1 MVEQRGPGE
10 GSEHDPVGSDRAG
23 DPSRDDGERVDPAT
37 AGEGSELSDNDL
49 ADKDHAGTGDDERP
63 ADVETEPGS
72 DYDGADAAQHDETA
86 DAADVV
92 PFPEREA
99 RNTERDEHDGNGES
113 GNNSE
118 SGDDGELDDTD
129 LDDDSDEIAEHV
141 DLAALQSDDALLTAL
156 GGTDPD
162 VDTNASTERSGP
174 TLEALL
180 VSWRRDV
187 DAAPIGELV
196 DVDTAATTIEQAK
209 RPARRRRR
217 HWHLVPVASAA
228 AVLMIAFTGVGVAAR
243 DALPGDM
250 LWGVAKILYTD
261 HARAAQAA
269 NLAEM
274 RLSEASEAWDN
285 GQRQEAAAALSRAN
299 DRIENVDSEH
309 GFSDLRAAHESLSA
323 KFERHPGS
331 GLDTSTTSSTT
342 EQEQPN
348 LPPPSSQPSPSMPPD
363 PPSDAPTT
371 SPGTT
376 DPPTETTTPSDEP
389 SPSPDESTEEG
400 TTWSEPGSGLFP
412 QGETSSP

>member
-10 GSEHDPVGSDRAG
+10 GSERDPVGSDRAG
-23 DPSRDDGERVDPAT
+23 DPSRGDGERVDPAT
-37 AGEGSELSDNDL
+37 AGEGSELSDNDR
-49 ADKDHAGTGDDERP
+49 ADNDHAGTGADEGP

-72 DYDGADAAQHDETA
+72 DSAGTDAAQHGETA
-86 DAADVV
+86 DAADATHADVV
-92 PFPEREA
+92 PFPDRAA
-99 RNTERDEHDGNGES
+99 RNTDV
-113 GNNSE
+113 
-118 SGDDGELDDTD
+118 
-129 LDDDSDEIAEHV
+129 DDDSDLDDLDLDDSDEDAEHV

-162 VDTNASTERSGP
+162 VDASESAQRSGP

-187 DAAPIGELV
+187 DATPIGELV
-196 DVDTAATTIEQAK
+196 DVDTAASTIEQAK

-228 AVLMIAFTGVGVAAR
+228 AVLMIAFTGVGLAAK

-250 LWGVAKILYTD
+250 LWGVAKVLYTD

-269 NLAEM
+269 NLAQM
-274 RLSEASEAWDN
+274 QLDEASAAWDN

-299 DRIENVDSEH
+299 DRIQNVDPDH

-323 KFERHPGS
+323 KFDRHPGS
-331 GLDTSTTSSTT
+331 GVDSSTTSSTT
-342 EQEQPN
+342 EQERPN
-348 LPPPSSQPSPSMPPD
+348 LPPSSQPSPSMPPE

-376 DPPTETTTPSDEP
+376 NPPTETTTSPSDEP

-400 TTWSEPGSGLFP
+400 TTWSDPGSGLFP
-412 QGETSSP
+412 QNETSSR

>member
-1 MVEQRGPGE
+1 MVEERGPGE
-10 GSEHDPVGSDRAG
+10 GAERDPVGSDRAG
-23 DPSRDDGERVDPAT
+23 DPSRGDEERVDPAT

-49 ADKDHAGTGDDERP
+49 ADKDHDGTGDDERP

-72 DYDGADAAQHDETA
+72 DYDGTDAAQHDETA
-86 DAADVV
+86 EAADADVV
-92 PFPEREA
+92 AFPERQA
-99 RNTERDEHDGNGES
+99 RNTDVDEHTGER
-113 GNNSE
+113 GDTE
-118 SGDDGELDDTD
+118 SDDAEIA
-129 LDDDSDEIAEHV
+129 DDSAETAEHV
-141 DLAALQSDDALLTAL
+141 DLAALQADDALLTAL

-162 VDTNASTERSGP
+162 IDTNASTERSGP

-180 VSWRRDV
+180 MSWRRDV

-209 RPARRRRR
+209 RPLRRRRR

-228 AVLMIAFTGVGVAAR
+228 AVLMIAFTGVGLAAR

-250 LWGVAKILYTD
+250 LWGVAKVLYTD

-269 NLAEM
+269 NLAEI
-274 RLSEASEAWDN
+274 RLNEASEAWDN

-299 DRIENVDSEH
+299 DRIENVDPEH

-323 KFERHPGS
+323 KFDRHPGS

-348 LPPPSSQPSPSMPPD
+348 LPPSSQPSPSMPPD

-371 SPGTT
+371 APGTS
-376 DPPTETTTPSDEP
+376 DPPTETTTETTTEP
-389 SPSPDESTEEG
+389 SPRPDESTEEG
-400 TTWSEPGSGLFP
+400 TTWNEPGSGLFP
-412 QGETSSP
+412 DNETSTP